1 MLDLARLRGIYPPM
15 LTPLTPEERVD
26 VRSVRSLVDWLI
38 TQGVHGIWALGT
50 TGEFPCLDA
59 VEREAALVATVEAA
73 AGRVPVV
80 ANISDA
86 STQLAIRHGR
96 AAQRAGAD
104 ALALTP
110 PYYYPNSMD
119 ELLAHY
125 RAVREAIDLPLLIY
139 NIPQTVKVR
148 LDVATVL
155 TLAEEGTVVG
165 LKDSQNDLQWFR
177 DVCLG
182 TRARAV
188 PFRAFLGTRSLIDTA
203 VQIGG
208 VGSIPSIAN
217 VAPRECVEAHEAA
230 ERGDYAAAARAQER
244 VLAYERL
251 ATAARG
257 GSPLAASFATMKAY
271 LKLRGVIASSVV
283 AAPLHCLTAEEEER
297 VATIMRELPAEAS
310 AAA

>member
-38 TQGVHGIWALGT
+38 NQGVHGIWALGT

-80 ANISDA
+80 ANVSDA

-182 TRARAV
+182 ARERGV
-188 PFRAFLGTRSLIDTA
+188 VLRAFLGTRSLIDAA

-230 ERGDYAAAARAQER
+230 ERGDYAGAARAQER

-271 LKLRGVIASSVV
+271 LKLRGIIASSVV
-283 AAPLHCLTAEEEER
+283 AAPLRCLTAEEEER

-310 AAA
+310 AVA